1 MYITIDKE
9 VRRSEKMRFQRSEIE
24 KMEMRLLTPNISSL
38 DKKIIRDSINRHRL
52 ELNKLLRS

>member
-38 DKKIIRDSINRHRL
+38 DKKIINSSINRHRL